1 VRLVVFLST
10 LAVLCTALP
19 AQPVMA
25 AGSDASAILGLKP
38 ALAKPLWSELTPA
51 QKVALTPLQAEW
63 DALPEVRKKK
73 WLEIAGR
80 YATLKPEEQ
89 ARLQERMRDWLKLTP
104 EQRMAAR
111 ENFAKTKQIAPE
123 KKSEQWQK
131 YQQLSEEEKKKLAAD
146 QPAKKSLTNLS
157 PDALRN
163 PNTLQP
169 IKGNLPKP
177 AAPAA
182 VAKPVTASAPAVS
195 TPVQA
200 PASVVAPA
208 AASVPAEVPATVPAS
223 VTSATK

>member
-1 VRLVVFLST
+1 M
-10 LAVLCTALP
+10 P
-19 AQPVMA
+19 Y
-25 AGSDASAILGLKP
+25 
-38 ALAKPLWSELTPA
+38 
-51 QKVALTPLQAEW
+51 
-63 DALPEVRKKK
+63 RKYAKK

-111 ENFAKTKQIAPE
+111 ENFAKTKQISPE
-123 KKSEQWQK
+123 KKTSNGKVSAAHRRRE
-131 YQQLSEEEKKKLAAD
+131 KKLASD

-157 PDALRN
+157 PEALRN

-182 VAKPVTASAPAVS
+182 SVKQYRQVRPLSAPRYRR
-195 TPVQA
+195 PRQL
-200 PASVVAPA
+200 
-208 AASVPAEVPATVPAS
+208 
-223 VTSATK
+223 